1 MAEMRE
7 SLVPV
12 PKTEPGFLIQEGK
25 NYKEN
30 NEKDWSQQSTICQ
43 IQEKQIKFL
52 KLWDK
57 QLIERQAGN

>member
-1 MAEMRE
+1 MRE

-12 PKTEPGFLIQEGK
+12 PKPEPGFLIQEGGG